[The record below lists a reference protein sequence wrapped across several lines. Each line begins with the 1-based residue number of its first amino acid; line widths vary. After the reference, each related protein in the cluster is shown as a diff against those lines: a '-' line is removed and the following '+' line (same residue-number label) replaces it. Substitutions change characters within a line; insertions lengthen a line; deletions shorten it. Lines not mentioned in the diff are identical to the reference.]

1 MKSGTLVCGAL
12 AVTAL
17 GAVALS
23 LLLGRSAPQPVP
35 QRDLNSVE
43 ENVVAPRPRL
53 PDPLELDRLDPKR
66 LILYREQD
74 LRQREEQE
82 IREDLLKA
90 IRKFESRPRRQW
102 LQ

>member
-1 MKSGTLVCGAL
+1 MKAGKLVCASL
-12 AVTAL
+12 AVSAL

-23 LLLGRSAPQPVP
+23 LLLGRSAPRPVP
-35 QRDLNSVE
+35 PRDLNSVE
-43 ENVVAPRPRL
+43 ETVAPRPRL

-82 IREDLLKA
+82 IRDLLKGLG
-90 IRKFESRPRRQW
+90 KLESPPRRQW